1 MYKKHLKCLAG
12 ILSIAL
18 LSSGSPVWAAEAQ
31 FSSESEAEALGDNQV
46 LDSEAEFSSDAQ
58 EVFSSGTDGEEEV
71 FADADGQ
78 ILLSGLPVLAD
89 AVPDGTVD
97 PVAQAQII
105 GLGDSITTG
114 YGLAD
119 KGQSFLNLVEK
130 NTGLTVSNAAI
141 DGATSEV
148 VLGLLA
154 TGTLDAQLAGA
165 DTVTLTIGGNDMM
178 AVFYQMIAD
187 AYNTASGDS
196 LTLMEVPVILADV
209 TNEKNPAVTQA
220 AMGILMGGY
229 DQVKPA
235 FAAALSSIG
244 ENVKNIASY
253 IKAKNPEINIL
264 IASQYNPYKWLDGPY
279 SMVGLF
285 FNQAVLDLNAV
296 LGSAE
301 TGAGALY
308 TVVDVYT
315 AFAVS
320 EENLCNATSLPLN
333 LDFHPNA
340 KGHGVLA
347 ALFGKEIGQGVPE
360 EPITAPVI
368 QEVYAAGNTVYA
380 QLAQEVQGFAGYD
393 FVIGPE
399 NCIET
404 KEYVKICKNQTD
416 TGAEFY
422 YIPEGTYYVYC
433 HAWVKDENNIKQ
445 FGDWSEGYQIQ
456 VTAVTPEKPVITGV
470 VVNTKGDAVKVTYSK
485 CENAIGYDL
494 VLGKEYKKVNDEYR
508 PVNYGTNVIKVKN
521 ADTLTV
527 IFRNVEKG
535 TYYVGLHSYNRTS
548 EDQKKVF
555 SYWSD
560 AKKITVR

>member
-12 ILSIAL
+12 ILSIAV
-18 LSSGSPVWAAEAQ
+18 LSSGTPVWAAEAQ
-31 FSSESEAEALGDNQV
+31 FT
-46 LDSEAEFSSDAQ
+46 
-58 EVFSSGTDGEEEV
+58 SGSEEV
-71 FADADGQ
+71 FADAEVSSEEQEVFSSEAEGTVEDFSDEGEQ

-105 GLGDSITTG
+105 GLGDSISTG

-119 KGQSFLNLVEK
+119 KSGSFLSLIENT
-130 NTGLTVSNAAI
+130 TGLTVSNAAV

-154 TGTLDAQLAGA
+154 TGNLDAQLAGA
-165 DTVTLTIGGNDMM
+165 DVVTLTIGGNDMM

-187 AYNTASGDS
+187 AYNAATGDS
-196 LTLMEVPVILADV
+196 VTLLEVPVILTDP
-209 TNEKNPAVTQA
+209 TNEKNAAVTQA

-235 FAAALSSIG
+235 FTAALSSIG

-253 IKAKNPEINIL
+253 IKAKNPDITIL
-264 IASQYNPYKWLDGPY
+264 VANQYNPYKWLSGVY
-279 SMVGLF
+279 SMVGVF
-285 FNQAVLDLNAV
+285 FNQAVLDLNSV
-296 LGSAE
+296 LGAAE
-301 TGAGALY
+301 SGAGTLY

-315 AFAVS
+315 AFAAS

-340 KGHGVLA
+340 KGHEVLA
-347 ALFGKEIGQGVPE
+347 ALFGNEIGQEEPE
-360 EPITAPVI
+360 EPEEPVTAPVV
-368 QEVYAAGNTVYA
+368 QEAYAVGNTVYA
-380 QLAQEVQGFAGYD
+380 QLAQEVEGFEGYD
-393 FVIGPE
+393 FVIGAE
-399 NCIET
+399 DCIET
-404 KEYVKICKNQTD
+404 KDYVKICKNQMD

-445 FGDWSEGYQIQ
+445 FSDWSEGYKME
-456 VTAVTPEKPVITGV
+456 VTSVTPETPEILNV
-470 VVNTKGDAVKVTYSK
+470 VVNSKGDAVKVTYTK

-494 VLGKEYKKVNDEYR
+494 VLGTEYKKVNDEYR

-555 SYWSD
+555 SYWSN
-560 AKKITVR
+560 AKKITLK

>member
-12 ILSIAL
+12 ILSIAV
-18 LSSGSPVWAAEAQ
+18 LSSGTPVWAAEAQ
-31 FSSESEAEALGDNQV
+31 FT
-46 LDSEAEFSSDAQ
+46 
-58 EVFSSGTDGEEEV
+58 SGNEEV
-71 FADADGQ
+71 FADAEVSSEEQEVFSSEAEGTVEDFSDEGEQ

-105 GLGDSITTG
+105 GLGDSISTG

-119 KGQSFLNLVEK
+119 KSGSFLSLIENT
-130 NTGLTVSNAAI
+130 TGLTVSNAAV

-148 VLGLLA
+148 VLGRLA
-154 TGTLDAQLAGA
+154 TGNLDAQLAGA
-165 DTVTLTIGGNDMM
+165 DVVTLTIGGNDMM

-187 AYNTASGDS
+187 AYNAATGDS
-196 LTLMEVPVILADV
+196 VTLLEVPVILTDP
-209 TNEKNPAVTQA
+209 TNEKNAAVTQA

-235 FAAALSSIG
+235 FTAALSSIG

-253 IKAKNPEINIL
+253 IKAKNPDITIL
-264 IASQYNPYKWLDGPY
+264 VANQYNPYKWLSGVY
-279 SMVGLF
+279 SMVGVF
-285 FNQAVLDLNAV
+285 FNQAVLDLNSV
-296 LGSAE
+296 LGAAE
-301 TGAGALY
+301 SGAGTLY

-315 AFAVS
+315 AFAAS

-340 KGHGVLA
+340 KGHEVLA
-347 ALFGKEIGQGVPE
+347 ALFGNEIGQEEPE
-360 EPITAPVI
+360 EPVTAPVV
-368 QEVYAAGNTVYA
+368 QEAYAVGNTVYA
-380 QLAQEVQGFAGYD
+380 QLAQEVEGFEGYD
-393 FVIGPE
+393 FVIGAE
-399 NCIET
+399 DCIET
-404 KEYVKICKNQTD
+404 KDYVKICKNQMD

-445 FGDWSEGYQIQ
+445 FSDWSEGYKME
-456 VTAVTPEKPVITGV
+456 VTSVTPETPEILNV
-470 VVNTKGDAVKVTYSK
+470 VVNSKGDAVKVTYTK

-494 VLGKEYKKVNDEYR
+494 VLGTEYKKVNDEYR

-555 SYWSD
+555 SYWSN
-560 AKKITVR
+560 AKKITLK